1 MKKVNLLL
9 IVTSIVVLISA
20 AGCRTKPKKST
31 TMPRTPE
38 SAMSTP
44 PPIKAVET
52 PSDFVKEPEQTP
64 TPSVTR
70 EDLSENMD
78 ELNRTASSKGW
89 IQDAFF
95 DYDAAQLSPQAQEAL
110 TSSATWLKAHPG
122 YKLLIEGHCDE
133 RGTEQYNLALGDRR
147 SNQAKEYLSTLGVDA
162 SRMKTVS
169 YGEERPFAQGNTEDA
184 YRQNRRAHLVITG
197 K

>member
-1 MKKVNLLL
+1 MKKVNLMLA
-9 IVTSIVVLISA
+9 VTSIVLMMAA
-20 AGCRTKPKKST
+20 AGCRTKPKKT
-31 TMPRTPE
+31 VNAP
-38 SAMSTP
+38 TP
-44 PPIKAVET
+44 PETGLSAPPITAVEN
-52 PSDFVKEPEQTP
+52 PPDFVKEPGASTTP
-64 TPSVTR
+64 VVTR
-70 EDLSENMD
+70 EELTENID
-78 ELNRTASSKGW
+78 ELNRTAAGKGW

-110 TSSATWLKAHPG
+110 STSANWLKAHPE
-122 YKLLIEGHCDE
+122 YRLLIEGHCDE

-169 YGEERPFAQGNTEDA
+169 YGEERPFAQGTTEDA
-184 YRQNRRAHLVITG
+184 FRQNRRAHLVITG